1 MILWAWTLGKIKKI
15 ISCTVYFIDF
25 NLALHYQ
32 FYAINQLEI
41 YWWWES
47 GGYSDEGRP
56 EETLVHSSDN
66 FSNLYMHWFKKKE
79 EFP

>member
-1 MILWAWTLGKIKKI
+1 MINDPLSMNIGKDKKK
-15 ISCTVYFIDF
+15 ISCTIYFIDF

-56 EETLVHSSDN
+56 EETVVHSSD
-66 FSNLYMHWFKKKE
+66 LYMHLFKKKE